1 MKKTRTLITTILL
14 LISIGSFGYRGQ
26 TNERLSTSKEVYKH
40 ESISMQTNVGCD
52 SLFLGTTNLNW
63 FGQSVLANDGNIV
76 SVGTSDHIYNWSN
89 GDIVLNKYD
98 QDLNLIWT
106 KMFYAGGGMD
116 VASGLIATSDGGY
129 LINSAFGNSNAAGVY
144 SAGYIIKTD
153 SLGNEEWTT
162 TLTGQSFG
170 DNYASLAVENSNG
183 EFICFGQ
190 VQHHAGCSGYA
201 LRITKLSSNGSIVW
215 SNCRPENPDWNG
227 GIIKLASSDEYI
239 AVWNDNSTGNVE
251 LWKWDDLGNRT
262 SVQNFKFM
270 NNYNPPEG
278 LSFKFTREL

>member
-170 DNYASLAVENSNG
+170 DNYAFSCG
-183 EFICFGQ
+183 
-190 VQHHAGCSGYA
+190 
-201 LRITKLSSNGSIVW
+201 KLE
-215 SNCRPENPDWNG
+215 R
-227 GIIKLASSDEYI
+227 
-239 AVWNDNSTGNVE
+239 
-251 LWKWDDLGNRT
+251 
-262 SVQNFKFM
+262 
-270 NNYNPPEG
+270 
-278 LSFKFTREL
+278 